1 MSALKLVVYNLG
13 YLPQSDHTITT
24 CVKTTLASVNLA
36 SQLVLPG
43 GAISITCYPGHEEG
57 AREEQALLSWV
68 QTLDWKIFYYV
79 WRPKSP
85 TLLWL
90 KKQS

>member
-1 MSALKLVVYNLG
+1 L
-13 YLPQSDHTITT
+13 
-24 CVKTTLASVNLA
+24 
-36 SQLVLPG
+36 LPG
-43 GAISITCYPGHEEG
+43 GALSITCYPGHEEG

-90 KKQS
+90 KKHS